1 MVKKKKKRLARI
13 ITKERANAMLNVLRK
28 YTRSIII
35 YFIPFLIISFVLYFG
50 WSDIRGRQQ
59 DWMIKVNKSTVS
71 TAEYHK
77 YYTQLTD
84 YYKKIYQV
92 ELTPD
97 LIEKLGIKQQLTD
110 NLINELLLLETAE
123 KADLMV
129 SESELKKTIEE
140 IPGFQKNGKFD
151 DQAYQWLLNQQKIT
165 PKEFEND
172 QRKALMLS
180 RIRDLVIDGVKYSEK
195 ELQDKF
201 IWENEKVDL
210 EFAEIDPEKFFN
222 VGEPK
227 EEEIKAYYDMHKEEF
242 RVPEKIKISYLKFS
256 PEDFGNK
263 LSVSPEE
270 IDEYYKNFS
279 EEFWE
284 PRKVHA
290 RHILINVNQG
300 AKDEDKK
307 EAKKKAEEV
316 LSLIKGGKPFEL
328 MALMY
333 SQDQATAKEGGDLG
347 FLPRGQMI
355 KEFDNVAF
363 DLKPGEVSG
372 VVETKFGFHIIKVE
386 ETKEERTK
394 PLEEAKEEIR
404 EKLIREKTQDFIKK
418 EAYRGYRT
426 LLKTKDLK
434 GCADQEGLRVVESNY
449 FSREESSPIAGDSR
463 EFMEE
468 IFGFNPGEIASPKYI
483 NESYYIIQ
491 LEDKKKSYLPPVGE
505 AKEKIVVVLKKET
518 QKEAAKRKGEEVLK
532 KLIQGSSFS
541 EAATDQE
548 ELTIKETGLFT
559 RTNNNIPKIGIS
571 PEMMVTAFSL
581 RTEAPFAKE
590 VFEVG
595 GKIYLI
601 KLKTREE
608 APAQGFL
615 DKKSKEEKRYFYEKM
630 NKYLEAWLKNGRLQA
645 TIVFNQ
651 RVKL

>member
-1 MVKKKKKRLARI
+1 
-13 ITKERANAMLNVLRK
+13 MLSVLRK
-28 YTRSIII
+28 YARSIFI

-50 WSDIRGRQQ
+50 WTDIRARQES
-59 DWMIKVNKSTVS
+59 WMVKVNKSTIS
-71 TAEYHK
+71 AAEYRK
-77 YYTQLTD
+77 YYTQLID

-92 ELTPD
+92 GLTPD
-97 LIEKLGIKQQLTD
+97 LIEKLGIKQQITD
-110 NLINELLLLETAE
+110 NLISELLLLETAE
-123 KADLMV
+123 RASLIV
-129 SESELKKTIEE
+129 PEAELKKTIEA

-151 DQAYQWLLNQQKIT
+151 DQAYQELLNQNKVT
-165 PKEFEND
+165 PQEFEKD
-172 QRKALMLS
+172 QRKGLMVS

-210 EFAEIDPEKFFN
+210 EFAEIAPETFFN
-222 VGEPK
+222 VSEPK
-227 EEEIKAYYDMHKEEF
+227 EEEITAYYDKHKEEF
-242 RVPEKIKISYLKFS
+242 RVPEKIKISYIEFS
-256 PEDFGNK
+256 LEDFENK
-263 LSVSPEE
+263 TSVFPEE

-284 PRKVHA
+284 PRKAHA
-290 RHILINVNQG
+290 RHILVKVNPG
-300 AKDEDKK
+300 STSEEKK
-307 EAKKKAEEV
+307 EAEKKAEEI

-347 FLPRGQMI
+347 FFPRCQMI
-355 KEFDNVAF
+355 KEFDDIVF

-386 ETKEERTK
+386 EIKEERTK

-404 EKLIREKTQDFIKK
+404 EKLIKEKTQDLIKK

-434 GCADQEGLRVVESNY
+434 GYAGQEGLKVVESNY
-449 FSREESSPIAGDSR
+449 FSREESPPIAGDSG
-463 EFMEE
+463 EFVEE

-483 NESYYIIQ
+483 NESYYIIR
-491 LEDKKKSYLPPVGE
+491 LEDKKKSYLPPAGE
-505 AKEKIVVVLKKET
+505 AKEKIVVILKKEI

-532 KLIQGSSFS
+532 KLVQGSSFP
-541 EAATDQE
+541 EVITDQE
-548 ELTIKETGLFT
+548 KLPIKETGLFT

-571 PEMMVTAFSL
+571 PEMMVAAFSL
-581 RTEAPFAKE
+581 RPEAPFAKE

-608 APAQGFL
+608 VPPQEFP
-615 DKKSKEEKRYFYEKM
+615 DKKSKIEKRYLYEKT
-630 NKYLEAWLKNGRLQA
+630 NKYLEDWLKNGRLQA
-645 TIVFNQ
+645 NVVFNQ
-651 RVKL
+651 KLNP